1 MSNQTIV
8 VVNCSEK
15 LRYEIAVCLKYPCAR
30 IELAKDENGTLGVL
44 NYDFILTP
52 LTEHTDIVAF
62 LNPNQMSRKEFYTI
76 SNIKRNLDSLNKNL
90 FFEFLKIMI
99 FDALVGETDRHEEN
113 WGLTKKNN
121 EYYISPLYDN
131 GCSLLNK
138 FKNEDYAQKYY
149 QDNLLFEN
157 YILKSK
163 TYIYKENSS
172 KRYKHFELIEYL
184 IELYPE
190 EMKKEIK
197 KLKELT
203 NEKIEAI
210 VNRIPVSLLTNM
222 HKKYIIQYLKKRR
235 DILLKMG
242 ENANDK

>member
-1 MSNQTIV
+1 
-8 VVNCSEK
+8 
-15 LRYEIAVCLKYPCAR
+15 
-30 IELAKDENGTLGVL
+30 
-44 NYDFILTP
+44 
-52 LTEHTDIVAF
+52 
-62 LNPNQMSRKEFYTI
+62 
-76 SNIKRNLDSLNKNL
+76 
-90 FFEFLKIMI
+90 MI

-184 IELYPE
+184 IEVYPE
-190 EMKKEIK
+190 E
-197 KLKELT
+197 
-203 NEKIEAI
+203 
-210 VNRIPVSLLTNM
+210 M

>member
-1 MSNQTIV
+1 MKMGFL
-8 VVNCSEK
+8 EF
-15 LRYEIAVCLKYPCAR
+15 
-30 IELAKDENGTLGVL
+30 L

-52 LTEHTDIVAF
+52 LIEHTDAVAF

-190 EMKKEIK
+190 EM
-197 KLKELT
+197 
-203 NEKIEAI
+203 
-210 VNRIPVSLLTNM
+210 

-235 DILLKMG
+235 DILLNMG